1 MGAAMEQPV
10 PVEVPSR
17 AVVRRV
23 LEAGADVLFDDGL
36 PPAFLERWIEET
48 VMLLDLTAT
57 RDERWGEALRAHAR
71 GDTRQV

>member
-1 MGAAMEQPV
+1 MEQPT

-17 AVVRRV
+17 EVVRRV

-36 PPAFLERWIEET
+36 PPPFLDRWIDET

-57 RDERWGEALRAHAR
+57 RDERWGDALRAHAR
-71 GDTRQV
+71 GDARRI